1 MKKRIDPKMTSR
13 FRKIAHP
20 RIYREDD
27 IALSQVKVNIH
38 IRLDADI
45 VRYFKE
51 KAEREGGKYQALLN
65 QHLRDTLWSKRNLET
80 RVQQIEERLG
90 MHL

>member
-1 MKKRIDPKMTSR
+1 MKKQINKITASR

-27 IALSQVKVNIH
+27 LSLSRVKVNIH

-51 KAEREGGKYQALLN
+51 KAEREGGKYQALIN
-65 QHLRDTLWSKRNLET
+65 QHLRDTLWSRHNLET
-80 RVQQIEERLG
+80 RVQHLEERLG
-90 MHL
+90 MRS